1 MNKTVLIALFGESGS
16 GKDTGVNYLTH
27 NYPYHKI
34 ILTTSRPIRENE
46 TPDIDYHYN
55 TTEEIIYKNNQSKFL
70 NLECFN
76 GWFYGIEN
84 SEILKNQINI
94 GAFSIQSII
103 DIMEEIDLGY
113 IDITIV
119 PIYIKTNGK
128 DRLLRVLCRE
138 ENPNCRE
145 ICRRFYTDADDFSKI
160 YFDYDVVE
168 NLSSYDEFYKNLTK
182 TVKSCLKN
190 YEINMEE

>member
-16 GKDTGVNYLTH
+16 GKDTGVNYLTR

-76 GWFYGIEN
+76 GWFYGIEY
-84 SEILKNQINI
+84 SEILKDQINI
-94 GAFSIQSII
+94 GAFSIQSIV
-103 DIMEEIDLGY
+103 DIMEDADET
-113 IDITIV
+113 ITVI

-128 DRLLRVLCRE
+128 DRLLRTLSRE

-145 ICRRFYTDADDFSKI
+145 ICRRFCTDTDDFSKV

-168 NLSSYDEFYKNLTK
+168 NLFSYDEFYKNLTK
-182 TVKSCLKN
+182 TVKSCLMN

>member
-55 TTEEIIYKNNQSKFL
+55 TTEEIMVFKIKRLS
-70 NLECFN
+70 EA
-76 GWFYGIEN
+76 EN
-84 SEILKNQINI
+84 SEILENQINI

-103 DIMEEIDLGY
+103 DIMEDADET
-113 IDITIV
+113 ITVI

-145 ICRRFYTDADDFSKI
+145 ICRRFYTDTDDFSKI

-182 TVKSCLKN
+182 TVKSCLMN

>member
-70 NLECFN
+70 HLECFN

-94 GAFSIQSII
+94 GAFSIQSIV
-103 DIMEEIDLGY
+103 DIMEDADET
-113 IDITIV
+113 ITVI

-128 DRLLRVLCRE
+128 DRLLRTLSRE
-138 ENPNCRE
+138 ENPNFR
-145 ICRRFYTDADDFSKI
+145 
-160 YFDYDVVE
+160 
-168 NLSSYDEFYKNLTK
+168 
-182 TVKSCLKN
+182 
-190 YEINMEE
+190 